1 MHGKG
6 GKWKDLRL
14 TLLVVDVKTSGSES
28 NLLCVDGYLPIF
40 QLDRFY
46 GFVFLFSVCFVF
58 FFLIGNWVYFLLLQ
72 YIPACVRQGRR
83 GKMIMTLKAE
93 FQFRGSC
100 FPL

>member
-46 GFVFLFSVCFVF
+46 GFVFLFSVCFVLF
-58 FFLIGNWVYFLLLQ
+58 FFNWKLGIFFTLTVYTSMCQ
-72 YIPACVRQGRR
+72 TRQKR
-83 GKMIMTLKAE
+83 
-93 FQFRGSC
+93 
-100 FPL
+100 